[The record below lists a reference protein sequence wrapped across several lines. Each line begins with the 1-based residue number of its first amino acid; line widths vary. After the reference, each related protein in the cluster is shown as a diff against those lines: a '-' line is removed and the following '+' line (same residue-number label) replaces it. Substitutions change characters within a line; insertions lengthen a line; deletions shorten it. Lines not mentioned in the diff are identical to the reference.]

1 MTNDGPDGG
10 ASADGRV
17 QRSVRTR
24 AKLIEAYLDVVRL
37 ERRIPATQELARRA
51 DCSVRTVF
59 ERFGTLEGVG
69 VAAFDHVLENDCR
82 PPRAEAGAVLRDRER
97 RVRLLVALRAR
108 LAERWH
114 PAWQL
119 ATQHASEDLEAR
131 MDRVRTANRDQVRWF
146 FAVELAS
153 IAPRAAEDLLIALEA
168 VLDISVWS
176 RMRQRH
182 GLTREQARSAWREAV
197 DRILPQPSTV
207 AIGAGPIAEAAERA
221 PPPEFGVSLS

>member
-1 MTNDGPDGG
+1 MMNDDPEG
-10 ASADGRV
+10 ATADGRV

-24 AKLIEAYLDVVRL
+24 AKLIEAYLDVIRS

-69 VAAFDHVLENDCR
+69 VAAFDHVLEHDCR
-82 PPRAEAGAVLRDRER
+82 PPRPEAVAPVRDRER

-108 LAERWH
+108 VAERWH

-119 ATQHASEDLEAR
+119 ATQHASEELEAR
-131 MDRVRTANRDQVRWF
+131 MDRVRNANRDQVRWF
-146 FAVELAS
+146 FAAELAT

-176 RMRQRH
+176 RMRHRH

-197 DRILPQPSTV
+197 DRILPQSASLTV
-207 AIGAGPIAEAAERA
+207 GRAPFAEAGELPAAHGFGA
-221 PPPEFGVSLS
+221 PLS